1 MRDPTHMEHVR
12 RWAAYVK
19 KYPKTW
25 KKIHT
30 GFINA
35 QYGLALGFLQRLAR
49 TKEGKK
55 KLEQLKALKLEQDQR
70 RERKRA
76 NSL

>member
-1 MRDPTHMEHVR
+1 MRDPTHREHVQ

-19 KYPKTW
+19 KHPKTW

-30 GFINA
+30 GFIDA
-35 QYGLALGFLQRLAR
+35 QYELALGFLQRLAR
-49 TKEGKK
+49 TKGGKK
-55 KLEQLKALKLEQDQR
+55 KLERLKALKLERDQR